1 MEEVTVRPVDRT
13 EHSRHQLFTG
23 GCMFASCH
31 LSSDL
36 HWNDPDTADVN
47 LILKDLTVIQTHKVS
62 PPTLWNPG

>member
-62 PPTLWNPG
+62 PPTL